1 MLSSLVCLGRHT
13 ITGLLHAAGGSFQD
27 WSALYRVFSQ
37 SRLDSEALFAA
48 VRRGVVAQLR
58 PGEPL
63 VVALDDSLR
72 PKRGTKTPGVAW
84 RRDPLGPPFQT
95 NLIRAQRVLEISAAV
110 PGGADRQA
118 ARLIPLDFQHAPTPP
133 KPRKNASAQQRRQ
146 YREASRKASLA
157 RRGAARLHQLRQNLD
172 QQPDTDRRLEVVVDG
187 RFTNCVL
194 LKNLP
199 PRTVL
204 IGCLRQDAKLYQLP
218 SVRGAATGRRR
229 CYGQRAPTPEQL
241 RQDDGVPWERVTAY
255 AAGQLHAFRI
265 KTLAPVRWRPAGGQ
279 ANLRLVVI
287 APLGYR
293 PRKGSRL
300 LYRRPAYLIATDTA
314 MSPQQIVQHYLWRW
328 DIEVNFRDQ
337 KTLLGVGQAQVRHP
351 RSVEAVPQLL
361 VAAYAGLLLA
371 ARQAYGPAGFP
382 DALPPPKWRQAL
394 ETPPLD
400 ARSNPTTARRT
411 LGGTAYDVSPA
422 SPPPPN
428 HTTSL
433 RNSVARFPPPC
444 FMLPLEPFASSA
456 SASNLL
462 SNRPNSSRRLRRT
475 HRCQRTSRR
484 AFVVLARS
492 RCEAFLDGRQT
503 ITPCRS
509 GAAAAH
515 AQAKAG

>member
-63 VVALDDSLR
+63 VVALDDSLL

-95 NLIRAQRVLEISAAV
+95 NLIRAQRVVEIAAALPAGER
-110 PGGADRQA
+110 PGP
-118 ARLIPLDFQHAPTPP
+118 ARLIPIDFQHAPTPP
-133 KPRKNASAQQRRQ
+133 KPRQNAPCEERRQ
-146 YREASRKASLA
+146 YREASGKASLA
-157 RRGAARLHQLRQNLD
+157 RRGAARLHALRQNLD
-172 QQPDTDRRLEVVVDG
+172 QEHDAARRLEVLVDG
-187 RFTNCVL
+187 RFTNRVVL
-194 LKNLP
+194 QNLP

-204 IGCLRQDAKLYQLP
+204 IGRLRQDAKLYHLP
-218 SVRGAATGRRR
+218 AGKGAATGRRR
-229 CYGQRAPTPEQL
+229 CYGQRAPTPDEL
-241 RQDDGVPWERVTAY
+241 RQDDGVPWQRVTAY
-255 AAGQLHAFRI
+255 AAGRRHAFRI
-265 KTLAPVRWRPAGGQ
+265 KTLAPLRWRPAGGHT
-279 ANLRLVVI
+279 NLRLVVI

-314 MSPQQIVQHYLWRW
+314 LSPQQIVQHYVWRW

-337 KTLLGVGQAQVRHP
+337 KTLLGLGQAQVRHP

-382 DALPPPKWRQAL
+382 DALPPPKWRAKQSK
-394 ETPPLD
+394 P
-400 ARSNPTTARRT
+400 R
-411 LGGTAYDVSPA
+411 A
-422 SPPPPN
+422 S
-428 HTTSL
+428 TQDLIQQL
-433 RNSVARFPPPC
+433 RAE
-444 FMLPLEPFASSA
+444 LWGEG
-456 SASNLL
+456 
-462 SNRPNSSRRLRRT
+462 LRRFCGFPST
-475 HRCQRTSRR
+475 TQPHHKPQKLRCSLPT
-484 AFVVLARS
+484 AVLY
-492 RCEAFLDGRQT
+492 
-503 ITPCRS
+503 
-509 GAAAAH
+509 AA
-515 AQAKAG
+515 G

>member
-13 ITGLLHAAGGSFQD
+13 ITGLLHAAGGSFQN

-63 VVALDDSLR
+63 VVALDDSLL

-95 NLIRAQRVLEISAAV
+95 NLMRAQRVLEISAAV

-172 QQPDTDRRLEVVVDG
+172 QQPDTARRLDVVVDG
-187 RFTNCVL
+187 RFTNRIL

-204 IGCLRQDAKLYQLP
+204 IGRLRQDAKLYQLP
-218 SVRGAATGRRR
+218 SARGAATGRRR

-255 AAGQLHAFRI
+255 AAGQRHAFRI

-300 LYRRPAYLIATDTA
+300 LYRRPAYLLATDTA

-382 DALPPPKWRQAL
+382 DALPPPKWRAKRSKPRPSTQDLIQQLRAELWGDSLRRFSGFPSTTQPHHKPQKLRCSLPTAL
-394 ETPPLD
+394 L
-400 ARSNPTTARRT
+400 
-411 LGGTAYDVSPA
+411 YA
-422 SPPPPN
+422 SP
-428 HTTSL
+428 
-433 RNSVARFPPPC
+433 
-444 FMLPLEPFASSA
+444 
-456 SASNLL
+456 
-462 SNRPNSSRRLRRT
+462 
-475 HRCQRTSRR
+475 
-484 AFVVLARS
+484 
-492 RCEAFLDGRQT
+492 
-503 ITPCRS
+503 
-509 GAAAAH
+509 
-515 AQAKAG
+515 